1 MKHSIKHLGE
11 FTAHLN
17 DARSARSF
25 LNVPFS
31 NPGNRRGR
39 LAVLA
44 GGAAIGGVAA
54 FVTAPAVA
62 TALGAAALAKGGLL
76 GGAGKVGAAVL
87 GSRLT
92 ASALGS
98 YKGLRLAKSYL
109 DDLQHFEFVPAANLV
124 NGKESAHQYVFI
136 NGFLS
141 QDEQEF
147 GDWHQAINDLKS
159 FYRPFSAPQR
169 HLPFTDLHQANG
181 WHLRWDAKHLREL
194 QLSLAGSSMQSLL
207 TKNWRQAPVNVLTG
221 LADNAWHHAY
231 TNARKAGILL
241 ADAIWSTSE
250 HQRFTLVGH
259 SLGAR
264 VVFHALQRLH
274 TLQQQDASAEPR
286 VHHAVLLGA
295 AQGRRHRYQWQHVSE
310 ACSGHVFN
318 CYSKQDQVLRWLYQG
333 ANLGMSRPAGR
344 GEVPAPAV
352 NIDCSA
358 WVDGHRQWKR
368 SLATIFQ
375 HGMLAKGMIPEV

>member
-17 DARSARSF
+17 DASSVHGA
-25 LNVPFS
+25 PFT
-31 NPGNRRGR
+31 NPGKRRGR
-39 LAVLA
+39 LAILA
-44 GGAAIGGVAA
+44 GGAALGGVAA

-62 TALGAAALAKGGLL
+62 TAIGAAALAKGGLI
-76 GGAGKVGAAVL
+76 GGAGKLGAAVL
-87 GSRLT
+87 GSKLT

-109 DDLQHFEFVPAANLV
+109 GDLQHFEFVPATNLV
-124 NGKESAHQYVFI
+124 STKGNAHQYVFI

-159 FYRPFSAPQR
+159 FHRPFSAPQP

-194 QLSLAGSSMQSLL
+194 QLSFAGNSMQSLF
-207 TKNWRQAPVNVLTG
+207 TKSWRQAPVHVLTG

-241 ADAIWSTSE
+241 ADTLWSTPE
-250 HQRFTLVGH
+250 QQRFTLVGH
-259 SLGAR
+259 SLGGR

-274 TLQQQDASAEPR
+274 ELQQESGSEPR
-286 VHHAVLLGA
+286 VRHVVLLGA
-295 AQGRRHRYQWQHVSE
+295 AQGRRHRYQWQNVCA

-318 CYSKQDQVLRWLYQG
+318 CYSKQDQVLRWLYQS

-344 GEVPAPAV
+344 GEVPPPAV

-358 WVDGHRQWKR
+358 WVDGHRQWKQ
-368 SLATIFQ
+368 SLATIFKQ
-375 HGMLAKGMIPEV
+375 EMVPTMGYS

>member
-17 DARSARSF
+17 DARDTSVDQCA
-25 LNVPFS
+25 PF
-31 NPGNRRGR
+31 NPVKRRGR

-44 GGAAIGGVAA
+44 GGAALGGVAA
-54 FVTAPAVA
+54 FVTAPAAA
-62 TALGAAALAKGGLL
+62 TALGAAALAKGGVV
-76 GGAGKVGAAVL
+76 GGAGKLGAAVI

-98 YKGLRLAKSYL
+98 YKGLRLAQRYL
-109 DDLQHFEFVPAANLV
+109 DDLQHFEFVPATNLV
-124 NGKESAHQYVFI
+124 NTKENAHQYVFV

-159 FYRPFSAPQR
+159 FHRPFSAPQP

-194 QLSLAGSSMQSLL
+194 QLSFAGNSMQSLF
-207 TKNWRQAPVNVLTG
+207 TKNWRQAPVHVLTG

-241 ADAIWSTSE
+241 AKALWSTPVQ
-250 HQRFTLVGH
+250 QRFTLVGH

-274 TLQQQDASAEPR
+274 KLQQQESGAAPR
-286 VHHAVLLGA
+286 VRHVVLLGA
-295 AQGRRHRYQWQHVSE
+295 AQGRRHRYQWQNVGE
-310 ACSGHVFN
+310 ACSGYVFN
-318 CYSKQDQVLRWLYQG
+318 CYSKQDQVLRWLYQS

-344 GEVPAPAV
+344 GEVPAPAL
-352 NIDCSA
+352 NIDCTP
-358 WVDGHRQWKR
+358 WVEGHRKWKQ

-375 HGMLAKGMIPEV
+375 HGMVPAVLNR